1 MTEAL
6 LETRGLCKQFGG
18 LAAVNDVTI
27 AFEAGRIHAVIGP
40 NGAGKT
46 TFLNL
51 LSGEMRPSAGS
62 VWFKGRE
69 ITGLTPDRVAR
80 LGVGRS
86 FQRTNVF
93 TELTCFENCWI
104 AVQSRLPSSMRF
116 LRPASRRGDLAAA
129 AARSLDL
136 CGLLARRDDAAAA
149 MSHGERRQLEIAM
162 ILATEPELLL
172 FDEPLAGMGYR
183 ESQEVIAL
191 LRRIAGERTIV
202 LIEHDMD
209 AVFSIADRITV
220 LVNGAVLETG
230 PVAAIQMSR
239 AVQAAY
245 LGAEEGR

>member
-1 MTEAL
+1 MTDAL
-6 LETRGLCKQFGG
+6 LETRGLAKQFGG
-18 LAAVNDVTI
+18 LAAVNDVSL
-27 AFEAGRIHAVIGP
+27 AFAAGEVHAVIGP

-46 TFLNL
+46 TLLNL

-62 VWFKGRE
+62 VWFKGRA
-69 ITGLTPDRVAR
+69 ISGLPPDRVAR
-80 LGVGRS
+80 LGIGRS

-104 AVQSRLPSSMRF
+104 AAQSRRASSLRF
-116 LRPASRRGDLAAA
+116 FRPAAAQAEIGVA
-129 AARSLDL
+129 ADRALDL
-136 CGLLARRDDAAAA
+136 CGLRPRRDHAAAA

-183 ESQEVIAL
+183 ESQEVITL
-191 LRRIAGERTIV
+191 LRRIAEKHTIV

-230 PVAAIQMSR
+230 SVAAIQRSA

-245 LGAEEGR
+245 LGAEEEP

>member
-6 LETRGLCKQFGG
+6 LETRGLSKRFGG
-18 LAAVNDVTI
+18 LAAVNDVSL
-27 AFEAGRIHAVIGP
+27 AFEAGRVHAVIGP

-51 LSGEMRPSAGS
+51 LSGEMRPSGGS
-62 VWFKGRE
+62 VWFKGRA
-69 ITGLTPDRVAR
+69 ITGFAPDRVAR
-80 LGVGRS
+80 LGIGRS

-93 TELTCFENCWI
+93 AELGCFENCWI
-104 AVQSRLPSSMRF
+104 ASQSRLPSSLSF
-116 LRPASRRGDLAAA
+116 FRPASRRADLAAA
-129 AARSLDL
+129 AERSLDL
-136 CGLLARRDDAAAA
+136 CGLLARRDHLASTL
-149 MSHGERRQLEIAM
+149 SHGERRQLEIAM

-191 LRRIAGERTIV
+191 LRRIAERRTIV

-209 AVFSIADRITV
+209 AVFSIADSITV

-230 PVAAIQMSR
+230 SVGAIQRSS

-245 LGAEEGR
+245 LGAEDAP

>member
-6 LETRGLCKQFGG
+6 LETRGLSKHFGG
-18 LAAVNDVTI
+18 LAAVSDVSL
-27 AFEAGRIHAVIGP
+27 AFEAGRVHAVIGP

-62 VWFKGRE
+62 VWFKDRA

-80 LGVGRS
+80 LGIGRS

-104 AVQSRLPSSMRF
+104 AAQSRLPSSLRF
-116 LRPASRRGDLAAA
+116 LRPANRRSDLAAS
-129 AARSLDL
+129 AARSLEM
-136 CGLLARRDDAAAA
+136 CGLLARRDHAASAL
-149 MSHGERRQLEIAM
+149 SHGERRQLEIAM

-183 ESQEVIAL
+183 ESQDVIAL
-191 LRRIAGERTIV
+191 LRRIAEKRTIV

-209 AVFSIADRITV
+209 AVFSIAHRITV
-220 LVNGAVLETG
+220 LVNGCVLETG
-230 PVAAIQMSR
+230 SVSEIQGSR

-245 LGAEEGR
+245 LGAEDEP

>member
-6 LETRGLCKQFGG
+6 LETRGLSKQFGG
-18 LAAVNDVTI
+18 LAAVNGVSL
-27 AFEAGRIHAVIGP
+27 AFEAGRVHAVIGP

-62 VWFKGRE
+62 VWFKGRS

-80 LGVGRS
+80 LGIGRS

-104 AVQSRLPSSMRF
+104 AAQSRLPSSLRF
-116 LRPASRRGDLAAA
+116 LRPAGRRTDLAAA
-129 AARSLDL
+129 AERSLDM
-136 CGLLARRDDAAAA
+136 CGLLPRRDYAASAL
-149 MSHGERRQLEIAM
+149 SHGERRQLEISM
-162 ILATEPELLL
+162 ILATEPDLLL

-183 ESQEVIAL
+183 ESRDVIAL
-191 LRRIAGERTIV
+191 LRRIALGHTIV

-220 LVNGAVLETG
+220 LVNGSVLETG
-230 PVAAIQMSR
+230 SVSEIQRSS
-239 AVQAAY
+239 AVQGAY
-245 LGAEEGR
+245 LGAEEGA

>member
-1 MTEAL
+1 MTEPL
-6 LETRGLCKQFGG
+6 LETRSLSKQFGG
-18 LAAVNDVTI
+18 IAAVSDVSLS
-27 AFEAGRIHAVIGP
+27 FEAGRVHAVIGP

-46 TFLNL
+46 TLLNL

-62 VWFKGRE
+62 VLFKGRP

-80 LGVGRS
+80 RGIGRS

-93 TELTCFENCWI
+93 AELTCFENCWI
-104 AVQSRLPSSMRF
+104 AAQARLPSSMRF
-116 LRPASRRGDLAAA
+116 LKAAIRHCGLAAA
-129 AARSLDL
+129 ADRALDL
-136 CGLLARRDDAAAA
+136 CGLLGRRGDAAVLL
-149 MSHGERRQLEIAM
+149 SHGERRQLEIAM

-183 ESQEVIAL
+183 ESQEVIEL
-191 LRRIAGERTIV
+191 LRRIAGERTII

-230 PVAAIQMSR
+230 TVAVIQKSA

-245 LGAEEGR
+245 LGAEVGR

>member
-6 LETRGLCKQFGG
+6 LETRGVSKQFGG
-18 LAAVNDVTI
+18 LLAVNDVSL
-27 AFEAGRIHAVIGP
+27 AFKAAEVHAVIGP

-51 LSGEMRPSAGS
+51 LSGEMRPSVGS
-62 VWFKGRE
+62 VWFRGRN
-69 ITGLTPDRVAR
+69 ITGLSPDRVAR
-80 LGVGRS
+80 RGIGRS

-93 TELTCFENCWI
+93 AELTCFENCWI
-104 AVQSRLPSSMRF
+104 AAQARLPSSMRF
-116 LRPASRRGDLAAA
+116 VRAALRHGGLAAA
-129 AARSLDL
+129 AERALDL
-136 CGLLARRDDAAAA
+136 CGLLARRADAAQ
-149 MSHGERRQLEIAM
+149 MLSHGERRQLEIAM

-183 ESQEVIAL
+183 ESQDVIAL
-191 LRRIAGERTIV
+191 LRRIAEKHTIV

-230 PVAAIQMSR
+230 AVAAIQRSR

-245 LGAEEGR
+245 LGTEEGR

>member
-6 LETRGLCKQFGG
+6 LETRGLSKQFGG
-18 LAAVNDVTI
+18 LAAVSDVSL
-27 AFEAGRIHAVIGP
+27 AFEAGRVHAVIGP

-51 LSGEMRPSAGS
+51 LSGEMRPSAGA
-62 VWFKGRE
+62 VLFKGHA

-80 LGVGRS
+80 LGIGRS

-93 TELTCFENCWI
+93 AELTCFENCWI
-104 AVQSRLPSSMRF
+104 AAQSRLPNSLRF
-116 LRPASRRGDLAAA
+116 FRPASRRGDIAAA
-129 AARSLDL
+129 ALRSLEM
-136 CGLLARRDDAAAA
+136 CGLLARRDHAASA

-162 ILATEPELLL
+162 ILATEPDLLL

-191 LRRIAGERTIV
+191 LRRIAEKHTLV

-230 PVAAIQMSR
+230 SVAEIQRSR

-245 LGAEEGR
+245 LGAEDQP

>member
-6 LETRGLCKQFGG
+6 LETRGLSKQFGG
-18 LAAVNDVTI
+18 LAAVNEVSL
-27 AFEAGRIHAVIGP
+27 AFEAGRVHAVIGP

-62 VWFKGRE
+62 VWFKGRA
-69 ITGLTPDRVAR
+69 ITGLAPDRVAR
-80 LGVGRS
+80 LGIGRS

-104 AVQSRLPSSMRF
+104 AAQARLPSSLRF
-116 LRPASRRGDLAAA
+116 LSPASRRTDLASA

-136 CGLLARRDDAAAA
+136 CGLLPRRDHAASAL
-149 MSHGERRQLEIAM
+149 SHGERRQLEIAM

-172 FDEPLAGMGYR
+172 FDEPLAGMGYH
-183 ESQEVIAL
+183 ESLDVIVL
-191 LRRIAGERTIV
+191 LRRIAENHTIV

-230 PVAAIQMSR
+230 SVSAIQRSS

-245 LGAEEGR
+245 LGAEDAP

>member
-6 LETRGLCKQFGG
+6 LETRGLSKQFGG
-18 LAAVNDVTI
+18 LVAVNDVTL
-27 AFEAGRIHAVIGP
+27 AFNAGEVHAVIGP

-51 LSGEMRPSAGS
+51 LSGEMRPSVGS
-62 VWFKGRE
+62 VWFKGRP
-69 ITGLTPDRVAR
+69 ITGLSPDRVAR
-80 LGVGRS
+80 LGIGRS

-93 TELTCFENCWI
+93 MELSCFENCWI
-104 AVQSRLPSSMRF
+104 AAQSRLPTSLRF
-116 LRPASRRGDLAAA
+116 FRPAARRRDIASAAERA
-129 AARSLDL
+129 LDL
-136 CGLLARRDDAAAA
+136 CGLPARRDHAAAA

-191 LRRIAGERTIV
+191 LHRIADRHTIV

-230 PVAAIQMSR
+230 SVAAIQKSA
-239 AVQAAY
+239 AVRSAY
-245 LGAEEGR
+245 LGAEEAA

>member
-6 LETRGLCKQFGG
+6 LETRGLSKQFGG
-18 LAAVNDVTI
+18 IAAVNEVSL
-27 AFEAGRIHAVIGP
+27 AFEPGRVHAVIGP

-46 TFLNL
+46 TLLNL
-51 LSGEMRPSAGS
+51 LSGEMRPSAGA

-69 ITGLTPDRVAR
+69 ITGLPPDRVAR
-80 LGVGRS
+80 LGIGRS

-104 AVQSRLPSSMRF
+104 AAQSRLPSSLRF
-116 LRPASRRGDLAAA
+116 FRPASRHGEIAAA
-129 AARSLDL
+129 SESSLGM
-136 CGLLARRDDAAAA
+136 CGLLGRKDHAASAL
-149 MSHGERRQLEIAM
+149 SHGEQRQLEIAM
-162 ILATEPELLL
+162 MLATEPELLL

-183 ESQEVIAL
+183 EAQDVIAL
-191 LRRIAGERTIV
+191 LRRIAERRTIV

-220 LVNGAVLETG
+220 LVNGGVLETG
-230 PVAAIQMSR
+230 AVAAIQRSS

-245 LGAEEGR
+245 LGAEEEP

>member
-1 MTEAL
+1 MTDAL
-6 LETRGLCKQFGG
+6 LETRGLSKQFGG
-18 LAAVNDVTI
+18 LAAVNDVSL
-27 AFEAGRIHAVIGP
+27 AFEAGRVHAVIGP

-62 VWFKGRE
+62 VWFKGRA

-80 LGVGRS
+80 LGIGRS

-93 TELTCFENCWI
+93 AELTCFENCWI
-104 AVQSRLPSSMRF
+104 AAQSRLASALSF
-116 LRPASRRGDLAAA
+116 LRPAARRGDIGAVAERA
-129 AARSLDL
+129 LDL
-136 CGLLARRDDAAAA
+136 CGLIARRDHTAAA

-172 FDEPLAGMGYR
+172 FDEPLAGMGHR
-183 ESQEVIAL
+183 ESQDVIAL
-191 LRRIAGERTIV
+191 LRRIAEKHTIV

-220 LVNGAVLETG
+220 LVNGTVLETG
-230 PVAAIQMSR
+230 TVSAIQRSR

-245 LGAEEGR
+245 LGAEEEP

>member
-1 MTEAL
+1 MTDAL
-6 LETRGLCKQFGG
+6 LETRSLSKQFGG
-18 LAAVNDVTI
+18 LLAVNDVSL
-27 AFEAGRIHAVIGP
+27 AFRAGEVHAVIGP

-51 LSGEMRPSAGS
+51 LSGEMRASAGS
-62 VWFKGRE
+62 VWFRSRN
-69 ITGLTPDRVAR
+69 ITGLSPDRVAR
-80 LGVGRS
+80 LGIGRS

-104 AVQSRLPSSMRF
+104 AAQSRLPTSLRF
-116 LRPASRRGDLAAA
+116 FRPAERCGDIGAAA
-129 AARSLDL
+129 ERALDL
-136 CGLLARRDDAAAA
+136 CGLGARRDNAAAT

-183 ESQEVIAL
+183 ESQDVIAL
-191 LRRIAGERTIV
+191 LRRIAERHTIV

-230 PVAAIQMSR
+230 TGAAIQRSG

>member
-1 MTEAL
+1 MTEAF
-6 LETRGLCKQFGG
+6 LETRGLSKRFGG
-18 LAAVNDVTI
+18 LAAVNGVSL
-27 AFEAGRIHAVIGP
+27 AFAAGEVHAVIGP

-62 VWFKGRE
+62 VWFKGQN
-69 ITGLTPDRVAR
+69 ITGFSPDRVAR
-80 LGVGRS
+80 LGMGRS

-93 TELTCFENCWI
+93 TELSCFENCWI
-104 AVQSRLPSSMRF
+104 AAQSRLPTSLRF
-116 LRPASRRGDLAAA
+116 FRPAARVSDIGPAAERA
-129 AARSLDL
+129 LDL
-136 CGLLARRDDAAAA
+136 CGLGARRDYAAAA

-191 LRRIAGERTIV
+191 LRRIAERHTIV

-230 PVAAIQMSR
+230 PVASIQRSA
-239 AVQAAY
+239 AVRSAY
-245 LGAEEGR
+245 LGAEDAA

>member
-6 LETRGLCKQFGG
+6 LETRSLSKQFGG
-18 LAAVNDVTI
+18 LAAVSDVSL
-27 AFEAGRIHAVIGP
+27 AFEAGRVHAVIGP

-62 VWFKGRE
+62 VLFKGHA
-69 ITGLTPDRVAR
+69 ITGLAPDRVAR
-80 LGVGRS
+80 LGIGRS

-104 AVQSRLPSSMRF
+104 AAQSRLSNSLRF
-116 LRPASRRGDLAAA
+116 FRPASRRGDLAAA
-129 AARSLDL
+129 ALHSLEM
-136 CGLLARRDDAAAA
+136 CGLVERRDHAASA

-162 ILATEPELLL
+162 ILATAPELLL

-191 LRRIAGERTIV
+191 LRRIAEKHTLV

-230 PVAAIQMSR
+230 SAAEIQRSR

-245 LGAEEGR
+245 LGEEERP

>member
-1 MTEAL
+1 MTEPL
-6 LETRGLCKQFGG
+6 LETRGLSKRFGG
-18 LAAVNDVTI
+18 LAAVNGVSL
-27 AFEAGRIHAVIGP
+27 AFEAGLVHAVIGP

-51 LSGEMRPSAGS
+51 LSGEMRPSDGS
-62 VWFKGRE
+62 VWFKGRA
-69 ITGLTPDRVAR
+69 ITGLAPDRVAR
-80 LGVGRS
+80 LGIGRS

-104 AVQSRLPSSMRF
+104 AAQSRLASSLRF
-116 LRPASRRGDLAAA
+116 FRPAARRADLAVQAERSLELCGLGARRAAA
-129 AARSLDL
+129 AAAL
-136 CGLLARRDDAAAA
+136 
-149 MSHGERRQLEIAM
+149 SHGERRQLEIAM

-183 ESQEVIAL
+183 ESQEVIEL
-191 LRRIAGERTIV
+191 LRRIARGRTIV

-230 PVAAIQMSR
+230 SAAAIQRSS
-239 AVQAAY
+239 AVRAAY
-245 LGAEEGR
+245 LGAEDAP

>member
-1 MTEAL
+1 MTDAL
-6 LETRGLCKQFGG
+6 LETRGLAKQFGG
-18 LAAVNDVTI
+18 LAAVNDVSL
-27 AFEAGRIHAVIGP
+27 AFAAGEVHAVIGP

-62 VWFKGRE
+62 VWFKGRA
-69 ITGLTPDRVAR
+69 ITGLPPDRVAR
-80 LGVGRS
+80 LGIGRS

-104 AVQSRLPSSMRF
+104 AAQSRRASSLHF
-116 LRPASRRGDLAAA
+116 FRPAAAHAEIGVA
-129 AARSLDL
+129 ADRALDL
-136 CGLLARRDDAAAA
+136 CGLRARRDHAAAA

-183 ESQEVIAL
+183 ESQEVIVL
-191 LRRIAGERTIV
+191 LRRIAEKHTIV

-230 PVAAIQMSR
+230 TVAAIQKSA

-245 LGAEEGR
+245 LGAEEQP

>member
-6 LETRGLCKQFGG
+6 LETRGLSKQFGG
-18 LAAVNDVTI
+18 IAAVNEVSL
-27 AFEAGRIHAVIGP
+27 AFEPGRVHAVIGP

-46 TFLNL
+46 TLLNL
-51 LSGEMRPSAGS
+51 LSGEMRPSAGA

-69 ITGLTPDRVAR
+69 ITGLPPDRVAR
-80 LGVGRS
+80 LGMGRS

-104 AVQSRLPSSMRF
+104 AAQSRLPSSLRF
-116 LRPASRRGDLAAA
+116 FRPASRHGEIAAA
-129 AARSLDL
+129 SESSLGM
-136 CGLLARRDDAAAA
+136 CGLLGRKDHAASAL
-149 MSHGERRQLEIAM
+149 SHGEQRQLEIAM
-162 ILATEPELLL
+162 MLATEPELLL

-183 ESQEVIAL
+183 EAQDVIAL
-191 LRRIAGERTIV
+191 LRRIAERRTIV

-220 LVNGAVLETG
+220 LVNGGVLETG
-230 PVAAIQMSR
+230 AVAAIQRSS

-245 LGAEEGR
+245 LGAEEEP

>member
-6 LETRGLCKQFGG
+6 LETRRLSKHFGG
-18 LAAVNDVTI
+18 LAAVNDVSL
-27 AFEAGRIHAVIGP
+27 AFSVGRVHAVIGP

-51 LSGEMRPSAGS
+51 LSGEMRPSGGS
-62 VWFKGRE
+62 VWFKGQE
-69 ITGLTPDRVAR
+69 ITGVAPDRVAR
-80 LGVGRS
+80 LGIGRS

-93 TELTCFENCWI
+93 TDLSCFENCWI
-104 AVQSRLPSSMRF
+104 AAQSRLPSSLSF
-116 LRPASRRGDLAAA
+116 VRPASRRGELAAA
-129 AARSLDL
+129 ALRSLDL
-136 CGLLARRDDAAAA
+136 CGLVARRDHVAAAL
-149 MSHGERRQLEIAM
+149 SHGERRQLEIAM

-183 ESQEVIAL
+183 ESREVIAL
-191 LRRIAGERTIV
+191 LRRIAEAHTIV

-209 AVFSIADRITV
+209 AVFSIADSITV

-230 PVAAIQMSR
+230 SVASIRQSR

-245 LGAEEGR
+245 LGAEEAP